1 MDKFNDTKSFA
12 SSSKKNSNEQSFD
25 ADSMINNI
33 ISQDTFVINK
43 DHQLYSNLPKWMIP
57 KSGYVHP
64 LYEQIWQYVKS
75 DRRDRTC
82 DTHLV
87 SQLLMT
93 SGLPVDVLGGL
104 WSMANV
110 GVEGSLSQQELYI
123 ILALITLVQN
133 GYSVSNVSLLQHIHK
148 PIIPQLNYTIIEKKY
163 NISTVKSNFEHK
175 PQLTNKASCIQKI
188 NDEHQNSYAKNFEQ
202 PNCNIISPEEYDP
215 LAVTFIEPKNQMSK
229 IISPLST
236 NPEPKS
242 LDFTP
247 VNDSFEAFDD
257 EFSDFQC
264 AQFTITD
271 SKNNQEF
278 TDFQSAFDTL
288 SFKEG
293 SKINEKTAEVLN
305 GTSTNNV
312 VSSLLENQQN
322 MITNQ
327 DDILDKYEV
336 FRTLAAENDNVENI
350 INKNNQ
356 NDILEVKSVESI
368 NENVQNDVYDD
379 EFGDFLCV
387 EEVLNNKPDIEIDW
401 KNVQVQC
408 INKCLEFLQEG
419 FTTFSSISDEKVLM
433 EVINHNKGINYMTQL
448 NLISQICQRILK
460 NCYCPSLEDRLNDVM
475 TKLKTYFNNST
486 YKSTNNTEV
495 LDSTKD
501 SIPCYLCKC
510 NCSTDYTEYMLNTY
524 HSSCINLLIN
534 FVQTSHL
541 SVK

>member
-1 MDKFNDTKSFA
+1 MDKFHDAKSFA
-12 SSSKKNSNEQSFD
+12 SSSKKNSNEKSVD
-25 ADSMINNI
+25 ADSMIKNI
-33 ISQDTFVINK
+33 ISQDTFVVNK

-57 KSGYVHP
+57 KSGFVHP

-148 PIIPQLNYTIIEKKY
+148 PIIPQLNYTIIEKKH
-163 NISTVKSNFEHK
+163 NVSTVKTNIEHK
-175 PQLTNKASCIQKI
+175 PQQLENK
-188 NDEHQNSYAKNFEQ
+188 
-202 PNCNIISPEEYDP
+202 PNCNIIPSEEYDP

-229 IISPLST
+229 IMSPLST

-242 LDFTP
+242 LDFAT
-247 VNDSFEAFDD
+247 VNDSFETFDD

-288 SFKEG
+288 SFKENT
-293 SKINEKTAEVLN
+293 KIIDKTAKVLN
-305 GTSTNNV
+305 DTSADV
-312 VSSLLENQQN
+312 VSSLFENQQN
-322 MITNQ
+322 VITSQ

-336 FRTLAAENDNVENI
+336 FRTLAAETDDVKNI
-350 INKNNQ
+350 INKNNH
-356 NDILEVKSVESI
+356 NDFLEVKLVECI
-368 NENVQNDVYDD
+368 KENVKNDVYDD

-387 EEVLNNKPDIEIDW
+387 EEVLNNKPDIEVDW

-408 INKCLEFLQEG
+408 INKCLEILLEG

-433 EVINHNKGINYMTQL
+433 EVINHDKGINYMTQL
-448 NLISQICQRILK
+448 NLVSQICQRILK
-460 NCYCPSLEDRLNDVM
+460 SCHCPSLEDRLNDVLS
-475 TKLKTYFNNST
+475 KLETYLNNCTFNST
-486 YKSTNNTEV
+486 NTIEV
-495 LDSTKD
+495 LGSTKD
-501 SIPCYLCKC
+501 FIPCYLCKC
-510 NCSTDYTEYMLNTY
+510 NCSTDSTEYMLNLY
-524 HSSCINLLIN
+524 HSSCINLLMN

>member
-1 MDKFNDTKSFA
+1 MDKFHDAKSFA
-12 SSSKKNSNEQSFD
+12 SSSKKNSNG
-25 ADSMINNI
+25 
-33 ISQDTFVINK
+33 K
-43 DHQLYSNLPKWMIP
+43 NLPKWMIP
-57 KSGYVHP
+57 KSGFVHP

-148 PIIPQLNYTIIEKKY
+148 PIIPQLNYTIIEKKH
-163 NISTVKSNFEHK
+163 NVSTVKSNIEHK
-175 PQLTNKASCIQKI
+175 PQQLASKASCISKI
-188 NDEHQNSYAKNFEQ
+188 NNEHQHDYTKNFQQ
-202 PNCNIISPEEYDP
+202 PNCNIIPSEEYDP

-229 IISPLST
+229 MMSPLST
-236 NPEPKS
+236 NLEPKS
-242 LDFTP
+242 LDFAP
-247 VNDSFEAFDD
+247 VNDSFETFDD

-264 AQFTITD
+264 AQFTTTD

-288 SFKEG
+288 SFNENT
-293 SKINEKTAEVLN
+293 KIIEKTAELLN
-305 GTSTNNV
+305 DTSADA
-312 VSSLLENQQN
+312 VSILLENQQDV
-322 MITNQ
+322 IASQ

-336 FRTLAAENDNVENI
+336 FRTLAAETDDVENI
-350 INKNNQ
+350 INKNNN

-368 NENVQNDVYDD
+368 NDNVKNDVYDD

-387 EEVLNNKPDIEIDW
+387 EEVSNNKPDIEVDW

-408 INKCLEFLQEG
+408 INKCLEFLLEG

-433 EVINHNKGINYMTQL
+433 EVINHDKGINYMTQL

-460 NCYCPSLEDRLNDVM
+460 NCYCPSLEDRLNNVLS
-475 TKLKTYFNNST
+475 KLEAYLNNCT
-486 YKSTNNTEV
+486 FKPTNTIEV
-495 LDSTKD
+495 LGSTQD

-510 NCSTDYTEYMLNTY
+510 NCGTDSTEYMLNLY
-524 HSSCINLLIN
+524 HSSCINLLMN
-534 FVQTSHL
+534 YVQTSHL

>member
-1 MDKFNDTKSFA
+1 MDKFHDAKSFA
-12 SSSKKNSNEQSFD
+12 SSSKKNSNEKSVD
-25 ADSMINNI
+25 ADSMIKNI
-33 ISQDTFVINK
+33 ISQDTFVVNK
-43 DHQLYSNLPKWMIP
+43 NHRLYSNLPKWMIP
-57 KSGYVHP
+57 KSGFVHP

-148 PIIPQLNYTIIEKKY
+148 PIIPQLNYTIIEKKH
-163 NISTVKSNFEHK
+163 NVSTVKSNIEHK
-175 PQLTNKASCIQKI
+175 PQLANKASCLSKI
-188 NDEHQNSYAKNFEQ
+188 NNEHKNIYATNFQ
-202 PNCNIISPEEYDP
+202 QSNCNIIPSEDYDP

-229 IISPLST
+229 VMSPLST

-242 LDFTP
+242 LDFAP
-247 VNDSFEAFDD
+247 VNDSFDTFDD

-288 SFKEG
+288 SFKENTT
-293 SKINEKTAEVLN
+293 IIDKTAKVLN
-305 GTSTNNV
+305 ETSADV
-312 VSSLLENQQN
+312 VSSLFENQQN
-322 MITNQ
+322 VITIQ

-336 FRTLAAENDNVENI
+336 FRTLAAETDDVKNI
-350 INKNNQ
+350 MTKNNH
-356 NDILEVKSVESI
+356 NDFLEVKSVESI
-368 NENVQNDVYDD
+368 KENVKNDVYDD

-387 EEVLNNKPDIEIDW
+387 EEVVSNKPDIETDW

-408 INKCLEFLQEG
+408 INKCLEFLLEG

-460 NCYCPSLEDRLNDVM
+460 SCYCPSLDDRLNDVLS
-475 TKLKTYFNNST
+475 KLEIYLNNCT
-486 YKSTNNTEV
+486 FKSTNTIEV
-495 LDSTKD
+495 LGSTKD
-501 SIPCYLCKC
+501 FIPCHLCKC
-510 NCSTDYTEYMLNTY
+510 NCGTDSTEYMLKLY
-524 HSSCINLLIN
+524 HSSCINLLMN

>member
-1 MDKFNDTKSFA
+1 MDTFHDAKSFA
-12 SSSKKNSNEQSFD
+12 SSRKKNSNEKSVD
-25 ADSMINNI
+25 ADSMIKNI
-33 ISQDTFVINK
+33 ISQDTFVVNK
-43 DHQLYSNLPKWMIP
+43 DYQSYSNLPKWMIP
-57 KSGYVHP
+57 KSGFVHP

-148 PIIPQLNYTIIEKKY
+148 PIIPQLNYTIIEKKH
-163 NISTVKSNFEHK
+163 NISTVKLNIEHK
-175 PQLTNKASCIQKI
+175 PQQLSKI
-188 NDEHQNSYAKNFEQ
+188 NNEHQNIYVKNFQQ
-202 PNCNIISPEEYDP
+202 PNCNIIPSEEYDP
-215 LAVTFIEPKNQMSK
+215 LAVTFIEPKNQISK
-229 IISPLST
+229 MISPLST

-242 LDFTP
+242 LDLAP
-247 VNDSFEAFDD
+247 VNDSFEPFDD

-288 SFKEG
+288 SFKENT
-293 SKINEKTAEVLN
+293 KIIEKTPKLLN
-305 GTSTNNV
+305 DTSADI
-312 VSSLLENQQN
+312 VSTFLENQQN
-322 MITNQ
+322 VITNQ
-327 DDILDKYEV
+327 DSIFDKYEV
-336 FRTLAAENDNVENI
+336 FRTLAAETDDVENI
-350 INKNNQ
+350 INENNHT
-356 NDILEVKSVESI
+356 DILEGKPVESTK
-368 NENVQNDVYDD
+368 ENVKNDAYDD

-387 EEVLNNKPDIEIDW
+387 EEVLSVKPNIEVDW

-419 FTTFSSISDEKVLM
+419 FTTFSSISDENILM
-433 EVINHNKGINYMTQL
+433 EVINHDKGINYITQL

-460 NCYCPSLEDRLNDVM
+460 NCSCPSLEDKLNDVLS
-475 TKLKTYFNNST
+475 KLETYLFNRTN
-486 YKSTNNTEV
+486 KSINNIEV

-501 SIPCYLCKC
+501 SIQCYLCKC
-510 NCSTDYTEYMLNTY
+510 NCSTDSTEYMLNLY

>member
-1 MDKFNDTKSFA
+1 MDKFHDTKSFA
-12 SSSKKNSNEQSFD
+12 SSSKNNSNEKSVD
-25 ADSMINNI
+25 ADSMIKNI
-33 ISQDTFVINK
+33 ISQDTFVVNK
-43 DHQLYSNLPKWMIP
+43 DHLLYSNLPKWMIP
-57 KSGYVHP
+57 KSGFVHP

-148 PIIPQLNYTIIEKKY
+148 PIIPQLNYTIIEKKH
-163 NISTVKSNFEHK
+163 NVSTLKSNIEHK
-175 PQLTNKASCIQKI
+175 PQQLANKASCILKI
-188 NDEHQNSYAKNFEQ
+188 NNEHQNIYAKNFRQ
-202 PNCNIISPEEYDP
+202 PNCNIIPSEEYDP

-229 IISPLST
+229 MMSPLST
-236 NPEPKS
+236 NPEPTS

-247 VNDSFEAFDD
+247 VNDSFETFDD

-288 SFKEG
+288 SFKENT
-293 SKINEKTAEVLN
+293 KIIDKTAKVLN
-305 GTSTNNV
+305 DASADV

-322 MITNQ
+322 VITSQ

-336 FRTLAAENDNVENI
+336 FRTLAAETDDVKNI
-350 INKNNQ
+350 INKNNH
-356 NDILEVKSVESI
+356 NDFLEVKPVECI
-368 NENVQNDVYDD
+368 KENIKNDVYDD

-387 EEVLNNKPDIEIDW
+387 EEVLSIKPDIEVDW

-408 INKCLEFLQEG
+408 INKCLEFLLEG
-419 FTTFSSISDEKVLM
+419 FTTFSSISDDKVLM
-433 EVINHNKGINYMTQL
+433 EVINHDKGINYMTQL

-460 NCYCPSLEDRLNDVM
+460 SCYCPSLEDRLNDVLS
-475 TKLKTYFNNST
+475 KLETYLNNCT
-486 YKSTNNTEV
+486 FKSTNTIEV
-495 LDSTKD
+495 LGSTKD
-501 SIPCYLCKC
+501 FIPCYLCKC
-510 NCSTDYTEYMLNTY
+510 NCSTDSTEYMLNLY
-524 HSSCINLLIN
+524 HSSCINLLMN

>member
-1 MDKFNDTKSFA
+1 MDKFHDAKSFT
-12 SSSKKNSNEQSFD
+12 SSSKKNSNEKSVD
-25 ADSMINNI
+25 ADSMIKNI
-33 ISQDTFVINK
+33 ISQDTFVVNK

-57 KSGYVHP
+57 KSGFVHP

-93 SGLPVDVLGGL
+93 SGLPVDVLGRL

-163 NISTVKSNFEHK
+163 NVSTVKSNIEHK
-175 PQLTNKASCIQKI
+175 PQQLANK
-188 NDEHQNSYAKNFEQ
+188 
-202 PNCNIISPEEYDP
+202 PNCNIIPSEEYDP

-229 IISPLST
+229 IMSPLST

-242 LDFTP
+242 LDFAP
-247 VNDSFEAFDD
+247 VNDSFETFDD

-288 SFKEG
+288 SFKETT
-293 SKINEKTAEVLN
+293 KIIDKTAKVLN
-305 GTSTNNV
+305 DTSADV
-312 VSSLLENQQN
+312 VSNLFENQQN
-322 MITNQ
+322 VITSE

-336 FRTLAAENDNVENI
+336 FRTLAAETDDVKNI
-350 INKNNQ
+350 INKNNH
-356 NDILEVKSVESI
+356 NDFLEVKPVECI
-368 NENVQNDVYDD
+368 KDNVKNDVYDD

-387 EEVLNNKPDIEIDW
+387 EEVLSNKPDIEVDW

-408 INKCLEFLQEG
+408 INKCLEFLLEG

-433 EVINHNKGINYMTQL
+433 EVLTHNKGINYMIQL

-460 NCYCPSLEDRLNDVM
+460 SCYCPSLEDRLNDVLS
-475 TKLKTYFNNST
+475 KLETYLNNCT
-486 YKSTNNTEV
+486 FKSTNTIEV
-495 LDSTKD
+495 LGSTKD
-501 SIPCYLCKC
+501 FIPCYLCKC
-510 NCSTDYTEYMLNTY
+510 NCSTDSTEYMLNLY
-524 HSSCINLLIN
+524 HSSCINLLMN